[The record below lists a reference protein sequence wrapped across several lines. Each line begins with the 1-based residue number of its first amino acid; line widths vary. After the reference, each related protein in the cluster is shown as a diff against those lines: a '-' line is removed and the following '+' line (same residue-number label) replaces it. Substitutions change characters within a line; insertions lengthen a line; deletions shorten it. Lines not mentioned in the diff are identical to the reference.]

1 MVPSFAGI
9 LFCVI
14 LSVLQDLREFHDEEE
29 DEMRMMRIHVFVLIV
44 QAKLCELS
52 RHT

>member
-14 LSVLQDLREFHDEEE
+14 LSVLQDLREFHDDEEE
-29 DEMRMMRIHVFVLIV
+29 DEDDEGSCFCLNCSSET
-44 QAKLCELS
+44 L
-52 RHT
+52 

>member
-29 DEMRMMRIHVFVLIV
+29 DEDDEGSCFCLNCSSET
-44 QAKLCELS
+44 L
-52 RHT
+52 